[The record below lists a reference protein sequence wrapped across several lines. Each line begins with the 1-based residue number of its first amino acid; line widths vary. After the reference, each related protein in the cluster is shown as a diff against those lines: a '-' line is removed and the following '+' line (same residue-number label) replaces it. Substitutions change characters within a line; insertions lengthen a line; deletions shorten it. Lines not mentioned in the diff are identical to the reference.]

1 MSNIEPFSPRGML
14 HEGWTAEVDDYAIVC
29 GWAMGGKIFIVG
41 DSAGGLYAFESLKG
55 NTIWKNENVHKG
67 GLLAISI
74 NSEGDIFS
82 TAGQDG
88 CVRFWSSEDGKELK
102 KIEIGKGWVENLKYS
117 PDDKYLAVALSKN
130 AYVFNLEGQEIW
142 KSEDHPSTISA
153 IAWATNNELATA
165 CYGQVAFF
173 DINNNKI
180 NQKLE
185 WQGSLIS
192 MVISPNGDIV
202 ACGSQDN
209 SVHFWRRSTGHDA
222 EMTGYP
228 CKPSNIS
235 FDHSGTLLA
244 TGGSERVTV
253 WSFEGNGPE
262 GTIPGELGH
271 HTQPVTSLSFSNKG
285 MLIASGS
292 RDGSVVVS
300 FLEKN
305 GNGNPVGAAF
315 SGNSV
320 SEIAWRP
327 DDCAIAA
334 VNSVGGINIWNFKV
348 RTELQSKGFA

>member
-14 HEGWTAEVDDYAIVC
+14 HEGWSSEVDDYAIVC

-41 DSAGGLYAFESLKG
+41 DAAGGLYAFDSLKG
-55 NTIWKNENVHKG
+55 NTIWKNDNVHKG

-74 NSEGDIFS
+74 NLDGDIIS
-82 TAGQDG
+82 TGGQDG
-88 CVRFWSSEDGKELK
+88 CVRFWRSEDGEEIK
-102 KIEIGKGWVENLKYS
+102 KIEIGKGWVEHLKHS
-117 PDDKYLAVALSKN
+117 PDGKYLSVALSKN
-130 AYVFNLEGQEIW
+130 AYVLNSEGQEIW
-142 KSEDHPSTISA
+142 RSENHPSTISA

-165 CYGQVAFF
+165 CYGQVAFYQ
-173 DINNNKI
+173 INKNKI

-235 FDHSGTLLA
+235 FDHTGTLLA

-285 MLIASGS
+285 MLVASGS

-320 SEIAWRP
+320 SAIAWRP

-334 VNSVGGINIWNFKV
+334 VNSEGGINLWNFKV
-348 RTELQSKGFA
+348 RTELSSKGFA